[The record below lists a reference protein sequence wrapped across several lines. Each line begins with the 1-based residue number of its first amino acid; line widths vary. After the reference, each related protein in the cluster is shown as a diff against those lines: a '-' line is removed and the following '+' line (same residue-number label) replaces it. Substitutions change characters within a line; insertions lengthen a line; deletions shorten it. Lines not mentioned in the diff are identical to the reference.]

1 MTTLDTMTKIA
12 IWRQKAV
19 DGTLTVEEMKEAI
32 QIMRGD
38 RRGAAIASDKA
49 RKAKAGVAIPTAD
62 DLLAELGDL

>member
-1 MTTLDTMTKIA
+1 MTSMDTLTKIA

-19 DGTLTVEEMKEAI
+19 DGTLTTEEMKEAI
-32 QIMRGD
+32 LVLRGD

-62 DLLAELGDL
+62 DLLAELGGL